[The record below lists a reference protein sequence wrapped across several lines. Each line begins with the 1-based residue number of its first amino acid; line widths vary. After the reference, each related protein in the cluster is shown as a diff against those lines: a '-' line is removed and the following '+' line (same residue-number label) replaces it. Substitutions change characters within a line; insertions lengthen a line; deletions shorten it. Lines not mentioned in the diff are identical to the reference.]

1 MPPLVRPAVRSSLT
15 PGEPATA
22 PISQDSLRLATSTYT
37 APQELTALVSLLEG
51 TPGFNGLVSALEAGN
66 SGTIDGAWGSASA
79 LTSATLTRRCPETL
93 LVVLP
98 RQTDLDDYADDLEAF
113 LGEAPSIFPAWDT
126 LPNEHDVTDAV
137 FGKRLRILRQ
147 FQGAERPKL
156 VVTTIAALLQPTP
169 SRAEIQAGARTVSI
183 GDELDQE
190 DFQQWLIDRGF
201 ERVTGIQLPGEFA
214 VRGGILDLY
223 PPDSEEPIRLEFF
236 DTEVESIRK
245 FDAESQRTVENINAV
260 DIAIVSPV
268 DSATGDEESTGT
280 SGVKKITAASKQAT
294 NSHLGGE
301 SLMDF
306 LPDATWSVLSELSDL
321 VAEGRQYLER
331 MKDPRGLFS
340 VDAVMAKLT
349 LKPTVEVAPIAA
361 DGFDTSCH
369 LQIESIERFT
379 GPRAEVLNE
388 LAEVVGRQ
396 ERVLIACHNEGEQ
409 QRLTELLNE
418 GVPDLAQ
425 RVTLCIGRVGRGF
438 RLVPQGVVVLS
449 DHELF
454 NRTDIRRVTK
464 KKPRFES
471 RAIDSFIE
479 LNEGDLVVH
488 LTHGIG
494 KYHAMKVMDT
504 DDQMEEHLEL
514 EFRNNVRVYVPVSL
528 IHLVQKYVGGA
539 KSAPELSLVG
549 SSSWAKKKEKV
560 SEAIADLASDMI
572 RLQAARAAKPG
583 IACPPDSH
591 WQKEFEA
598 AFLYTPT
605 PDQATAVVECKQDF
619 ERERPMDRLICGD
632 VGYGKTEVAM
642 RAAFKMIDSGR
653 QVAIL
658 VPTTVLA
665 EQHYRTLCE
674 RMAEF
679 PITIRS
685 LSRFKTKG
693 QQKKVIEELK
703 EGKVDLVVGTHRLV
717 SKDVGFRN
725 LGLLVIDEEQRF
737 GVEVKEALKHLR
749 LEIDVLTLSA
759 TPIPRTLHLSLL
771 GIRDI
776 SNLTTPPQERVA
788 VTTRICRFD
797 ADLIRQSIVRELNRN
812 GQVFFVHNRVHN
824 ILDIA
829 ARLEQIVPEARYDVA
844 HGQMTPGELEAAML
858 RFVRGE
864 VDVLVCTTIVE
875 SGVDIPNANTMFI
888 HQADNYGLADL
899 HQLRGR
905 VGRYKHRAY
914 CYLLLEEGKTLT
926 STAAKRMKAI
936 EEFSELGAGFKIA
949 MRDLEIRGAGNIL
962 GTEQSGHIA
971 TVGYE
976 LYCQLLENAV
986 RTLKKEP
993 LRAKKHVTLELPGSA
1008 FFPSSY
1014 VPPGKAKIEIYR
1026 RLAAIDTVEQL
1037 RDFEAE
1043 LRDRFGPIPRDA
1055 ARLVAQQEVQILAR
1069 LWQVVRI
1076 NPEEGFITMTYEDR
1090 KYMNLLKNRVGK
1102 RFRIVDEKQA
1112 CYLMKNPDAPPDRL
1126 LKTLKKMLQ
1135 PFSD

>member
-1 MPPLVRPAVRSSLT
+1 M
-15 PGEPATA
+15 
-22 PISQDSLRLATSTYT
+22 ATSTYT

-79 LTSATLTRRCPETL
+79 LTSATLSKRCPGTL

-98 RQTDLDDYADDLEAF
+98 RQADLDDYADDLEAF
-113 LGEAPSIFPAWDT
+113 LGDAPSIFPAWDT
-126 LPNEHDVTDAV
+126 LPNEHDVTDSV
-137 FGKRLRILRQ
+137 FGKRLRILRS
-147 FQGAERPKL
+147 FQGADLPKL

-169 SRAEIQAGARTVSI
+169 SRAEIQAGTRTVSI

-223 PPDSEEPIRLEFF
+223 PPDSEDPIRLEFF

-245 FDAESQRTVENINAV
+245 FDAESQRTVENLNSV

-268 DSATGDEESTGT
+268 DAESGDEASTGT
-280 SGVKKITAASKQAT
+280 GDSKKITAASKQAA

-418 GVPDLAQ
+418 GVPDLAE

-454 NRTDIRRVTK
+454 NRTDIRRVAK

-514 EFRNNVRVYVPVSL
+514 EFRNSVRVYVPVSL

-598 AFLYTPT
+598 AFPYTPT

-703 EGKVDLVVGTHRLV
+703 DGKVDLVVGTHRLV

-812 GQVFFVHNRVHN
+812 GQVFFVHNRVYN
-824 ILDIA
+824 IHEIA

-844 HGQMTPGELEAAML
+844 HGQMTPSELEAAML

-864 VDVLVCTTIVE
+864 IDVLVCTTIVE

-993 LRAKKHVTLELPGSA
+993 LREKKHVTLELPGSA

-1026 RLAAIDTVEQL
+1026 RLAALDTVEQL

-1069 LWQVVRI
+1069 LWQIVRI
-1076 NPEEGFITMTYEDR
+1076 NLEEEFITMTYEDR

>member
-1 MPPLVRPAVRSSLT
+1 MVRPAVRSSLT
-15 PGEPATA
+15 PDEPATA

-98 RQTDLDDYADDLEAF
+98 RQADLDDYADDLEAF

-245 FDAESQRTVENINAV
+245 FDAESQRTVENLNAV

-993 LRAKKHVTLELPGSA
+993 LREKKHVTLELPGSA

-1090 KYMNLLKNRVGK
+1090 KYMNLLKNRVGN

>member
-1 MPPLVRPAVRSSLT
+1 M
-15 PGEPATA
+15 
-22 PISQDSLRLATSTYT
+22 ATSIDT

-51 TPGFNGLVSALEAGN
+51 TPGFDGLVSALKAGN

-79 LTSATLTRRCPETL
+79 LTSATLSKRCSGTL

-98 RQTDLDDYADDLEAF
+98 RQADLDDYADDMEAF

-126 LPNEHDVTDAV
+126 LPSEHDVTDSV

-147 FQGAERPKL
+147 FQGGEWPKL

-169 SRAEIQAGARTVSI
+169 SRAEIQAGTRTVSI

-223 PPDSEEPIRLEFF
+223 PPDSEDPIRLEFF

-245 FDAESQRTVENINAV
+245 FDAESQRTVENLNSV

-268 DSATGDEESTGT
+268 DSEADGESSTET
-280 SGVKKITAASKQAT
+280 SDSRRITATSKQAA

-306 LPDATWSVLSELSDL
+306 LPEATWSVLSELSDL
-321 VAEGRQYLER
+321 VSEGRQYLER

-349 LKPTVEVAPIAA
+349 QKPTVEVAPIAA

-379 GPRAEVLNE
+379 GPRSEVLNE

-418 GVPDLAQ
+418 GVPELAV
-425 RVTLCIGRVGRGF
+425 RVTLCIGRVSRGF

-454 NRTDIRRVTK
+454 NRTDIRRVAK

-494 KYHAMKVMDT
+494 KYHAMKVMENG
-504 DDQMEEHLEL
+504 DQMEEHLEL
-514 EFRNNVRVYVPVSL
+514 EFRNKVRVYVPVSL

-539 KSAPELSLVG
+539 KSSPELSLVG

-572 RLQAARAAKPG
+572 RLQAARASKPG

-598 AFLYTPT
+598 AFPYTPT
-605 PDQATAVVECKQDF
+605 PDQETAVVECKQDF

-703 EGKVDLVVGTHRLV
+703 AGKVDLVVGTHRLV
-717 SKDVGFRN
+717 SKDVGFKN
-725 LGLLVIDEEQRF
+725 LGLLIIDEEQRF

-749 LEIDVLTLSA
+749 LEVDVLTLSA

-797 ADLIRQSIVRELNRN
+797 ADLIRQAIVRELNRN
-812 GQVFFVHNRVHN
+812 GQVFFVHNRVYN
-824 ILDIA
+824 IHEIA

-844 HGQMTPGELEAAML
+844 HGQMTPSELEAAML

-993 LRAKKHVTLELPGSA
+993 LREKKHVTLELPGSA

-1026 RLAAIDTVEQL
+1026 RLAALDTVEQI
-1037 RDFEAE
+1037 RDFETE
-1043 LRDRFGPIPRDA
+1043 LRDRFGPIPKDA

-1069 LWQVVRI
+1069 LWQIVRV
-1076 NPEEGFITMTYEDR
+1076 NLEEGFITLTYEDR
-1090 KYMNLLKNRVGK
+1090 KYMNLLKNRVGQ

-1135 PFSD
+1135 PFSN

>member
-1 MPPLVRPAVRSSLT
+1 M
-15 PGEPATA
+15 
-22 PISQDSLRLATSTYT
+22 ATSTYT

-98 RQTDLDDYADDLEAF
+98 RQADLDDYADDLEAF

-236 DTEVESIRK
+236 GTEVESIRK
-245 FDAESQRTVENINAV
+245 FDAESQRTVENLNAV

>member
-15 PGEPATA
+15 PGEPAAA

-79 LTSATLTRRCPETL
+79 LTSATLSKRCPGTL

-98 RQTDLDDYADDLEAF
+98 RQADLDDYADDLEAF

-126 LPNEHDVTDAV
+126 LPNEHDVTDSV
-137 FGKRLRILRQ
+137 FGKRLRILRR
-147 FQGAERPKL
+147 FQGSERPKL

-169 SRAEIQAGARTVSI
+169 SRADIQAGTRTVSI

-223 PPDSEEPIRLEFF
+223 PPDSEDPIRFEFF

-245 FDAESQRTVENINAV
+245 FDAESQRTVENLNSV

-268 DSATGDEESTGT
+268 DSEAGDEQSTKTKG
-280 SGVKKITAASKQAT
+280 SRKITAVSKQAA

-306 LPDATWSVLSELSDL
+306 LPNATWSVLSELSDL

-349 LKPTVEVAPIAA
+349 LAPTVEVAPIAA

-418 GVPDLAQ
+418 GVPDLAE

-454 NRTDIRRVTK
+454 NRTDIRRVAK

-488 LTHGIG
+488 LAHGIG
-494 KYHAMKVMDT
+494 KYHAMKVMES
-504 DDQMEEHLEL
+504 DDQLEEHLEL
-514 EFRNNVRVYVPVSL
+514 EFRNRVRVYVPVSL

-539 KSAPELSLVG
+539 KSSPELSLVG
-549 SSSWAKKKEKV
+549 SSSWAKKKDKV

-598 AFLYTPT
+598 AFPYTPT
-605 PDQATAVVECKQDF
+605 PDQSTAVVECKQDF

-679 PITIRS
+679 PISIRS

-703 EGKVDLVVGTHRLV
+703 DGKVDLVVGTHRLV

-737 GVEVKEALKHLR
+737 GVQVKEALKHLR

-797 ADLIRQSIVRELNRN
+797 PDLIRQSIIRELNRN
-812 GQVFFVHNRVHN
+812 GQVFFVHNRVYN
-824 ILDIA
+824 IHEIA
-829 ARLEQIVPEARYDVA
+829 ARLEQIVPEARYDIA
-844 HGQMTPGELEAAML
+844 HGQMSPHDLEAAML
-858 RFVRGE
+858 RFVRGDT
-864 VDVLVCTTIVE
+864 DVLVCTTIVE

-888 HQADNYGLADL
+888 HQAENYGLADL

-993 LRAKKHVTLELPGSA
+993 LRVKKHVTLELPGSA

-1026 RLAAIDTVEQL
+1026 RLAALDTVEKL

-1043 LRDRFGPIPRDA
+1043 LRDRFGPIPKEA

-1069 LWQVVRI
+1069 LWHVVRI
-1076 NPEEGFITMTYEDR
+1076 NLEEGFVTMTYEER
-1090 KYMNLLKNRVGK
+1090 RYMNLLKNRVGQ
-1102 RFRIVDEKQA
+1102 RFRIVDENQA

>member
-1 MPPLVRPAVRSSLT
+1 M
-15 PGEPATA
+15 
-22 PISQDSLRLATSTYT
+22 ATSTYT

-98 RQTDLDDYADDLEAF
+98 RQADLDDYADDLEAF

-245 FDAESQRTVENINAV
+245 FDAESQRTVENLNAV

-306 LPDATWSVLSELSDL
+306 LPDATWSVLSELTDL

-993 LRAKKHVTLELPGSA
+993 LREKKHVTLELPGSA

>member
-15 PGEPATA
+15 PGEPAAA

-98 RQTDLDDYADDLEAF
+98 RQADLDDYADDLEAF

-1069 LWQVVRI
+1069 LWQIVRI

-1090 KYMNLLKNRVGK
+1090 KYMNLLKNRVGN

>member
-1 MPPLVRPAVRSSLT
+1 
-15 PGEPATA
+15 
-22 PISQDSLRLATSTYT
+22 LATSTYT

-98 RQTDLDDYADDLEAF
+98 RQADLDDYADDLEAF

-993 LRAKKHVTLELPGSA
+993 LREKKHVTLELPGSA

>member
-1 MPPLVRPAVRSSLT
+1 MVRPAVRSSLS
-15 PGEPATA
+15 PGEPAAA
-22 PISQDSLRLATSTYT
+22 PILQDSLRLATSTYT

-79 LTSATLTRRCPETL
+79 LTSATLSKRCPGTL

-98 RQTDLDDYADDLEAF
+98 RQADLDDYADDLEAF

-126 LPNEHDVTDAV
+126 LPDEHDVTDSV
-137 FGKRLRILRQ
+137 FGKRLRILRR

-156 VVTTIAALLQPTP
+156 VVSTIAALLQPTP
-169 SRAEIQAGARTVSI
+169 SRADIQAGTRTVSI
-183 GDELDQE
+183 GDELDLE

-201 ERVTGIQLPGEFA
+201 ARVTGIQLPGEFA

-223 PPDSEEPIRLEFF
+223 PPDSEDPIRLEFF

-245 FDAESQRTVENINAV
+245 FDADSQRTVENLNSV

-268 DSATGDEESTGT
+268 DSEAGDEDSTGN
-280 SGVKKITAASKQAT
+280 SGSRKITAASKQAA

-306 LPDATWSVLSELSDL
+306 LPHATWSVLSELGDL

-418 GVPDLAQ
+418 GVPALAE

-454 NRTDIRRVTK
+454 NRTDIRRVAK

-488 LTHGIG
+488 LAHGIG
-494 KYHAMKVMDT
+494 KYHAMKVMEN

-514 EFRNNVRVYVPVSL
+514 EFRNKVRVYVPVSL

-539 KSAPELSLVG
+539 KSSPELSLVG
-549 SSSWAKKKEKV
+549 SSSWAKKKDKV

-598 AFLYTPT
+598 AFPYTPT
-605 PDQATAVVECKQDF
+605 PDQSTAVVECKQDF

-679 PITIRS
+679 PISIRS

-703 EGKVDLVVGTHRLV
+703 DGKVDLVVGTHRLV

-725 LGLLVIDEEQRF
+725 LGLVVIDEEQRF
-737 GVEVKEALKHLR
+737 GVQVKEALKHLR

-824 ILDIA
+824 IHDIA
-829 ARLEQIVPEARYDVA
+829 ARLEQIVPEASYDVA
-844 HGQMTPGELEAAML
+844 HGQMSPHELEAAML
-858 RFVRGE
+858 RFVSGE
-864 VDVLVCTTIVE
+864 TDVLVCTTIVE

-888 HQADNYGLADL
+888 HQAENYGLADL

-993 LRAKKHVTLELPGSA
+993 LRVKKHVTLELPGSA

-1026 RLAAIDTVEQL
+1026 RLAALGTIEQL

-1043 LRDRFGPIPRDA
+1043 LRDRFGQIPKDA

-1069 LWQVVRI
+1069 LWHIVRI
-1076 NPEEGFITMTYEDR
+1076 NLEEGFITMTYEER
-1090 KYMNLLKNRVGK
+1090 RYMNLLKNRVGQ

>member
-1 MPPLVRPAVRSSLT
+1 MVRPAVRSSLT

-37 APQELTALVSLLEG
+37 APQGLTALVSLLEG

-98 RQTDLDDYADDLEAF
+98 RQADLDDYAEDLEAF

-137 FGKRLRILRQ
+137 FGKRLRILRR
-147 FQGAERPKL
+147 FQRAERPEL
-156 VVTTIAALLQPTP
+156 VVTTIAALLQSTP

-245 FDAESQRTVENINAV
+245 FDAETQRTVENLNSV

-268 DSATGDEESTGT
+268 DSETGDEKSTGT

-340 VDAVMAKLT
+340 IDAVMEKLT

-425 RVTLCIGRVGRGF
+425 RVTLCIGRVSRGF

-454 NRTDIRRVTK
+454 NRTDIRRATK

-514 EFRNNVRVYVPVSL
+514 EFRNSVRVYVPVSL

-598 AFLYTPT
+598 AFPYTPT

-679 PITIRS
+679 PITIQS

-788 VTTRICRFD
+788 VTTRISRFD

-812 GQVFFVHNRVHN
+812 GQVFFVHNRVYN

-844 HGQMTPGELEAAML
+844 HGQMTPSELEAAML

-993 LRAKKHVTLELPGSA
+993 LREKKHVTLELPGSA

-1014 VPPGKAKIEIYR
+1014 VPPGKTKIEIYR

-1043 LRDRFGPIPRDA
+1043 LRDRFGPIPKDA

>member
-1 MPPLVRPAVRSSLT
+1 M
-15 PGEPATA
+15 
-22 PISQDSLRLATSTYT
+22 QDSLRLATSTYT

-79 LTSATLTRRCPETL
+79 LTSATLSKRCPGTL

-98 RQTDLDDYADDLEAF
+98 RQADLDDYADDLEAF
-113 LGEAPSIFPAWDT
+113 LDEAPSIFPAWDT
-126 LPNEHDVTDAV
+126 LPNEHDVTDSV
-137 FGKRLRILRQ
+137 FGKRLRILRR

-169 SRAEIQAGARTVSI
+169 SRAEIQAGTRTVSI

-223 PPDSEEPIRLEFF
+223 PPDSEDPIRLEFF

-245 FDAESQRTVENINAV
+245 FDAESQRTVENLNSV

-268 DSATGDEESTGT
+268 DAESGDEESTGT
-280 SGVKKITAASKQAT
+280 GGSKKITAASKQAV

-418 GVPDLAQ
+418 GVPDLAE
-425 RVTLCIGRVGRGF
+425 RVMLCIGRVGRGF

-454 NRTDIRRVTK
+454 NRTDIRRVAK

-514 EFRNNVRVYVPVSL
+514 EFRNSVRVYVPVSL

-598 AFLYTPT
+598 AFPYTPT

-812 GQVFFVHNRVHN
+812 GQVFFVHNRVYN
-824 ILDIA
+824 IHDIA

-844 HGQMTPGELEAAML
+844 HGQMTPSDLEAAML

-864 VDVLVCTTIVE
+864 TDVLVCTTIVE

-888 HQADNYGLADL
+888 HQADNYGLADM

-993 LRAKKHVTLELPGSA
+993 LREKKHVTLELPGSA

-1026 RLAAIDTVEQL
+1026 RLAALDTVEQL

-1076 NPEEGFITMTYEDR
+1076 NLEEEYITMTYEDR

>member
-98 RQTDLDDYADDLEAF
+98 RQADLDDYADDLEAF

-245 FDAESQRTVENINAV
+245 FDAESQRTVENLNAV

-306 LPDATWSVLSELSDL
+306 LPDATWSVLSELTDL

-993 LRAKKHVTLELPGSA
+993 LREKKHVTLELPGSA

>member
-1 MPPLVRPAVRSSLT
+1 M
-15 PGEPATA
+15 
-22 PISQDSLRLATSTYT
+22 ATSTYT

-98 RQTDLDDYADDLEAF
+98 RQADLDDYADDLEAF

-223 PPDSEEPIRLEFF
+223 PPDSEDPIRLEFF

-245 FDAESQRTVENINAV
+245 FDAESQRTVENLNSV

-268 DSATGDEESTGT
+268 DAESGDEASTGT
-280 SGVKKITAASKQAT
+280 GDSKKITAASKQAA

-418 GVPDLAQ
+418 GVPDLAE

-454 NRTDIRRVTK
+454 NRTDIRRVAK

-514 EFRNNVRVYVPVSL
+514 EFRNSVRVYVPVSL

-598 AFLYTPT
+598 AFPYTPT

-703 EGKVDLVVGTHRLV
+703 DGKVDLVVGTHRLV

-812 GQVFFVHNRVHN
+812 GQVFFVHNRVYN
-824 ILDIA
+824 IHEIA

-844 HGQMTPGELEAAML
+844 HGQMTPSELEAAML

-864 VDVLVCTTIVE
+864 IDVLVCTTIVE

-993 LRAKKHVTLELPGSA
+993 LREKKHVTLELPGSA

-1026 RLAAIDTVEQL
+1026 RLAALDTVEQL

-1069 LWQVVRI
+1069 LWQIVRI
-1076 NPEEGFITMTYEDR
+1076 NLEEEFITMTYEDR

>member
-1 MPPLVRPAVRSSLT
+1 M
-15 PGEPATA
+15 
-22 PISQDSLRLATSTYT
+22 ATSTYT

-79 LTSATLTRRCPETL
+79 LTSATLSKRCPGTL

-98 RQTDLDDYADDLEAF
+98 RQADLDDYADDLEAF
-113 LGEAPSIFPAWDT
+113 LDEAPSIFPAWDT
-126 LPNEHDVTDAV
+126 LPNEHDVTDSV
-137 FGKRLRILRQ
+137 FGKRLRILRR

-169 SRAEIQAGARTVSI
+169 SRAEIQAGTRTVSI

-223 PPDSEEPIRLEFF
+223 PPDSEDPIRLEFF

-245 FDAESQRTVENINAV
+245 FDAESQRTVENLNSV

-268 DSATGDEESTGT
+268 DAESGDEESTGT
-280 SGVKKITAASKQAT
+280 GGSKKITAASKQAV

-418 GVPDLAQ
+418 GVPDLAE
-425 RVTLCIGRVGRGF
+425 RVMLCIGRVGRGF

-454 NRTDIRRVTK
+454 NRTDIRRVAK

-514 EFRNNVRVYVPVSL
+514 EFRNSVRVYVPVSL

-598 AFLYTPT
+598 AFPYTPT

-812 GQVFFVHNRVHN
+812 GQVFFVHNRVYN
-824 ILDIA
+824 IHDIA

-844 HGQMTPGELEAAML
+844 HGQMTPSDLEAAML

-864 VDVLVCTTIVE
+864 TDVLVCTTIVE

-888 HQADNYGLADL
+888 HQADNYGLADM

-993 LRAKKHVTLELPGSA
+993 LREKKHVTLELPGSA

-1026 RLAAIDTVEQL
+1026 RLAALDTVEQL

-1076 NPEEGFITMTYEDR
+1076 NLEEEYITMTYEDR

>member
-1 MPPLVRPAVRSSLT
+1 
-15 PGEPATA
+15 
-22 PISQDSLRLATSTYT
+22 LATSTYT

-79 LTSATLTRRCPETL
+79 LTSATLSKRWPGTL

-98 RQTDLDDYADDLEAF
+98 RQADLDDYADDLEAF

-126 LPNEHDVTDAV
+126 LPNEHDVTDSV
-137 FGKRLRILRQ
+137 FGKRLRILRR
-147 FQGAERPKL
+147 FQGVEQPKL

-169 SRAEIQAGARTVSI
+169 SRAEIQAGTRTVSI

-223 PPDSEEPIRLEFF
+223 PPDSEDPIRLEFF

-245 FDAESQRTVENINAV
+245 FDSESQRTVENLNSV

-268 DSATGDEESTGT
+268 DAESGDEESTE
-280 SGVKKITAASKQAT
+280 SSRSKKITAASKQAA

-418 GVPDLAQ
+418 GVPDLAE

-454 NRTDIRRVTK
+454 NRTDIRRVAK

-488 LTHGIG
+488 LAHGIG

-514 EFRNNVRVYVPVSL
+514 EFRNKVRVYVPVSL

-598 AFLYTPT
+598 AFPYTPT

-812 GQVFFVHNRVHN
+812 GQVFFVHNRVYN
-824 ILDIA
+824 IHEIA

-844 HGQMTPGELEAAML
+844 HGQMTPSELEAAML

-864 VDVLVCTTIVE
+864 IDVLVCTTIVE

-888 HQADNYGLADL
+888 HQADNYGLADM

-993 LRAKKHVTLELPGSA
+993 LRVKKHVTLELPGSA

-1026 RLAAIDTVEQL
+1026 RLAALDTIEQL

-1043 LRDRFGPIPRDA
+1043 LRDRFGPIPKDA

-1076 NPEEGFITMTYEDR
+1076 NLEEEYITMTYEDR

>member
-1 MPPLVRPAVRSSLT
+1 M
-15 PGEPATA
+15 
-22 PISQDSLRLATSTYT
+22 ATSTYT

-98 RQTDLDDYADDLEAF
+98 RQADLDDYADDLEAF

-301 SLMDF
+301 SLMNF

-425 RVTLCIGRVGRGF
+425 RVTLCIGRVSRGF

-685 LSRFKTKG
+685 LSRFKTKA

>member
-1 MPPLVRPAVRSSLT
+1 M
-15 PGEPATA
+15 
-22 PISQDSLRLATSTYT
+22 ATSTYT

-98 RQTDLDDYADDLEAF
+98 RQADLDDYADDLEAF

-245 FDAESQRTVENINAV
+245 FDAESQRTVENLNAV

-993 LRAKKHVTLELPGSA
+993 LREKKHVTLELPGSA

>member
-1 MPPLVRPAVRSSLT
+1 M
-15 PGEPATA
+15 
-22 PISQDSLRLATSTYT
+22 ATSTYT

-98 RQTDLDDYADDLEAF
+98 RQADLDDYADDLEAF

-993 LRAKKHVTLELPGSA
+993 LREKKHVTLELPGSA